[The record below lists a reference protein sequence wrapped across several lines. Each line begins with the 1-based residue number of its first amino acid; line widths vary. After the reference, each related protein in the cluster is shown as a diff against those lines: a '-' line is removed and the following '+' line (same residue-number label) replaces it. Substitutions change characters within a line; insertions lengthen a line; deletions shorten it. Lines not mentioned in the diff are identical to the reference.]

1 MRSRASLLDA
11 QASTCAIASLAMER
25 ASLKNPP
32 LVALRRRHYGAE
44 AGTAALKWLP
54 AGGLFIAGG
63 VVTHIFEDWIAP
75 ADSPFMRGLTDKGRL
90 SDAVRHVPV
99 SIVLKDTIG
108 SASASLARA
117 LPHGSAFSHPVENCD
132 HRILNRALGLQIILI
147 S

>member
-117 LPHGSAFSHPVENCD
+117 LPHGSAVHSRIQSKIVTCD
-132 HRILNRALGLQIILI
+132 IF
-147 S
+147 